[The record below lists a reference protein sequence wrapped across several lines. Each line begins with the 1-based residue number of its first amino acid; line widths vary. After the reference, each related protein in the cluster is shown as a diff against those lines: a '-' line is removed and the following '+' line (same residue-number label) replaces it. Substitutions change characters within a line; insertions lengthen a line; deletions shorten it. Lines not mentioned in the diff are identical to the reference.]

1 MWGFEVLPRRWVVE
15 RTFAWLSQN
24 RKMGKD
30 YERLYS
36 MGEAFVYAAM
46 IRLMVRLFGA
56 RVFEVPLSFLR
67 ESLVG
72 FSEYRSHALRP
83 EMNRWVLAGDLL

>member
-1 MWGFEVLPRRWVVE
+1 MPRRWVIE

-24 RKMGKD
+24 RRMGKD

-36 MGEAFVYAAM
+36 TGEAFVYAA
-46 IRLMVRLFGA
+46 ITRLMVRRRLA
-56 RVFEVPLSFLR
+56 RVWASFELLLSFLR

-72 FSEYRSHALRP
+72 FSE
-83 EMNRWVLAGDLL
+83 

>member
-1 MWGFEVLPRRWVVE
+1 MPRRWVVE
-15 RTFAWLSQN
+15 RTLAWLSQN

-36 MGEAFVYAAM
+36 TGEAFVYAAITRLM
-46 IRLMVRLFGA
+46 IRRVW
-56 RVFEVPLSFLR
+56 RVFELPLSFLR

-72 FSEYRSHALRP
+72 SV
-83 EMNRWVLAGDLL
+83 NRGATL